1 MLLNTSALL
10 KRWPRL
16 IKSVLVISSQR
27 EWGCIGTAAQGGV
40 GVTIHGGVQEQWR
53 CGTEGPGQWAWG
65 VWVGA
70 GDLRGLSNLNGS
82 VVLQMNF
89 VSFLGVSI
97 FLKIKVICN
106 KHFEVSRAIILS
118 LTCLAASSCRLS
130 LTQFVVVQISNAAV

>member
-1 MLLNTSALL
+1 MEVFKSSGDVALRDRVSGHGGCGL
-10 KRWPRL
+10 G
-16 IKSVLVISSQR
+16 LVIL
-27 EWGCIGTAAQGGV
+27 EV
-40 GVTIHGGVQEQWR
+40 F
-53 CGTEGPGQWAWG
+53 
-65 VWVGA
+65 
-70 GDLRGLSNLNGS
+70 SNLNGS